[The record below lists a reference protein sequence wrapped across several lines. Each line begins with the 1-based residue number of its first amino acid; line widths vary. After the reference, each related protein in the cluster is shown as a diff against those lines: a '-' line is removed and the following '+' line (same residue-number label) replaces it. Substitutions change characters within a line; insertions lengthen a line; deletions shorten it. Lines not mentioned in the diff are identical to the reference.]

1 MKKNEENL
9 NFLNFLMVQKKK
21 RLIIKKPLRNEEK

>member
-9 NFLNFLMVQKKK
+9 NSLNFLMVQKKEMINN
-21 RLIIKKPLRNEEK
+21 LKPLRNEEK

>member
-9 NFLNFLMVQKKK
+9 NFLNFLRVQKMK